1 MHLVDQIK
9 EKARKNQQTVVLPE
23 SYDERMLYAAEKIVR
38 EGLAKLVILGDPAKI
53 QAEATAKGINLQGVE
68 LLNPATSPKLEQ
80 YVANFVEL
88 RKSKGMTADEA
99 RKLLTAED
107 NLYYAGMMVR
117 NGDAGGEVAGATGT
131 TGNVL
136 KAAFQTV
143 GPAPGIKT
151 VSSYFFMITKTKGSA
166 KTALFC
172 LPTAPSTQTRT
183 PRPWPRSP
191 WPPPATARLFW
202 MWKPG

>member
-9 EKARKNQQTVVLPE
+9 EKAKKNLQTVVLPE
-23 SYDERMLYAAEKIVR
+23 SYDERMLYAAEKIVSQ
-38 EGLAKLVILGDPAKI
+38 GLAKLVVLGDPAKI
-53 QAEATAKGINLQGVE
+53 QADAAAKGINLTGVE
-68 LLNPATSPKLEQ
+68 LLNPADSSRLDQ
-80 YVANFVEL
+80 YVADFVEL
-88 RKSKGMTADEA
+88 RKAKGMTPEEA

-143 GPAPGIKT
+143 GPAAGIKT
-151 VSSYFFMITKTKGSA
+151 VSSFFLMITQNPGFGENGI
-166 KTALFC
+166 L
-172 LPTAPSTQTRT
+172 L
-183 PRPWPRSP
+183 
-191 WPPPATARLFW
+191 TAR
-202 MWKPG
+202 